1 MPRLQDVL
9 FGLFGLVLAALLA
22 LDIRVGVLALLGA
35 FGCGSIYIFAGMLPA
50 RNESFWERL
59 FVSTFLSLVLS
70 SLVLIVPGT
79 FGGPHL
85 EIRGVVIAVAGLLPV
100 CAIGFEVLR
109 TPRVIK
115 GILRCFG
122 YR

>member
-1 MPRLQDVL
+1 MPRVQDIL
-9 FGLFGLVLAALLA
+9 FGLFGLVLIALLA
-22 LDIRVGVLALLGA
+22 LDVRVGVLALVGA
-35 FGCGSIYIFAGMLPA
+35 FACGAVYVFAGMLPA

-79 FGGPHL
+79 LGVPRPG
-85 EIRGVVIAVAGLLPV
+85 IRGAVIAVAGLLPV
-100 CAIGFEVLR
+100 CAVCFEVLR

-115 GILRCFG
+115 SILRCFG
-122 YR
+122 FR